1 MGLGVCARDGEAKD
15 NTRVLELLLAAVV
28 LLLAAV
34 VLLLLKLLGS
44 TALSF
49 IADSTGTS
57 ADDCANERFLRRLA
71 LCAMSAL
78 LSGAAEGLAAL
89 LLVDVDAR

>member
-15 NTRVLELLLAAVV
+15 NTRVLE